1 MPARIINEFA
11 YELSIPVTDII
22 NCSFSQGVVP
32 VQWKQ
37 ANIVPIPKQFLPT
50 LDKLRPI
57 SLTPLLAK
65 VAEGFVCKWVMKAI
79 QPKVD
84 KRQFGNQKGL
94 STTHCLVDVY
104 NHLVTGASIS
114 NNIGSL
120 VLTDFTKAFDSVNHV
135 IAIENLLSLGVSPS
149 IVHWIANFL
158 CDRQQRVTYQQAFS
172 DWQTLTNGV
181 PQGTKLGP
189 VIFLTSINS
198 SADPVYTKCWKYVD
212 DLTLSE
218 NRNINT
224 ASKIQDDLNNLSDW
238 AVNNKLSLNP
248 SKCQVMQIYLGK
260 KEPPVAEFSV
270 LDVQLQQVQSAKL
283 LGVIFQHNLK
293 WDMHIANTVTKASRK
308 LFMLRKLKKNGL
320 TNDELV
326 TVYKSYIRPIVEYAA
341 PLWHSGISLTL
352 SDQLESIQKRTS
364 RIILGHMYHH
374 YDQALTILEP
384 ALHQFCIKSL

>member
-1 MPARIINEFA
+1 MFRDEADR
-11 YELSIPVTDII
+11 SRST
-22 NCSFSQGVVP
+22 C
-32 VQWKQ
+32 
-37 ANIVPIPKQFLPT
+37 T
-50 LDKLRPI
+50 
-57 SLTPLLAK
+57 
-65 VAEGFVCKWVMKAI
+65 VCM
-79 QPKVD
+79 
-84 KRQFGNQKGL
+84 
-94 STTHCLVDVY
+94 
-104 NHLVTGASIS
+104 
-114 NNIGSL
+114 
-120 VLTDFTKAFDSVNHV
+120 VNV
-135 IAIENLLSLGVSPS
+135 
-149 IVHWIANFL
+149 
-158 CDRQQRVTYQQAFS
+158 
-172 DWQTLTNGV
+172 
-181 PQGTKLGP
+181 
-189 VIFLTSINS
+189 
-198 SADPVYTKCWKYVD
+198 
-212 DLTLSE
+212 
-218 NRNINT
+218 
-224 ASKIQDDLNNLSDW
+224 SDW

-260 KEPPVAEFSV
+260 KEPPVAQFSV